1 MNINKLSMKQYYF
14 ISGLPRSGSTLL
26 SGILKQNSDF
36 YADVASP
43 VESLT
48 RSSIDI
54 ITNSESNLIIAE
66 DQRKNLMY
74 GIFDGY
80 YNHIDK
86 PVIFDSSRGW
96 TKKTNFL
103 KALFPYT
110 KILCPVRDIVSILNS
125 FEVISSKNPFYTKTL
140 TEYNDNVFSRCDGM
154 MDKNN
159 GIVAHPWILLQE
171 GYALH
176 PEMIM
181 LIEYENLCKEPEK
194 IMRKVYEFLEKP
206 YYPHDFE
213 NVEYSNENF
222 DKACNLKDLHTVKKK
237 VEYNPPRCVLPPEIV
252 QKYNEMNMEFWK
264 SNYKPDVDIIK
275 KLDKKFIN
283 YT

>member
-1 MNINKLSMKQYYF
+1 MKSYHF

-26 SGILKQNSDF
+26 SGILKQNPDF
-36 YADVASP
+36 YADISSP
-43 VESLT
+43 VEALAGT
-48 RSSIDI
+48 SIDL
-54 ITNSESNLIIAE
+54 ITSTENNFTITE

-80 YNHIDK
+80 YKHIEK
-86 PVIFDSSRGW
+86 PVIFDSSRSW

-103 KALFPYT
+103 KALFPDT

-125 FEVISSKNPFYTKTL
+125 FEVIASKNPFHTKEL
-140 TEYNDNVFSRCDGM
+140 TEHKDNVFARCDGM
-154 MDKNN
+154 MNKND
-159 GIVAHPWILLQE
+159 GIIASPWIFLQE

-194 IMRKVYEFLEKP
+194 TMRKVYEFLNRP
-206 YYPHDFE
+206 YYSHDFE

-222 DKACNLKDLHTVKKK
+222 DKACNLKDLHTVKRK
-237 VEYNPPRCVLPPEIV
+237 VEYNPPRCILPPEIV
-252 QKYNEMNMEFWK
+252 KKYTEMNMEFWK
-264 SNYKPDVDIIK
+264 EGHKIDADIID
-275 KLDKKFIN
+275 KLNKKFIE
-283 YT
+283 YK